1 MEVKKK
7 LVRFKVLISYSCIA
21 EFPYEMEETEIADD
35 IANDY
40 EEYVNN
46 YSNCESY
53 DSYITSIETVIDDPE
68 YDIDEG

>member
-1 MEVKKK
+1 
-7 LVRFKVLISYSCIA
+7 
-21 EFPYEMEETEIADD
+21 MEETEIADD

-46 YSNCESY
+46 YSNCELY
-53 DSYITSIETVIDDPE
+53 DSYITSIETVIDEPE